1 MKIEEI
7 DLARAEF
14 WSKSLEYREEA
25 FDLLRLEDPYRY
37 FDLPEEI
44 FGVIPEQKG
53 FHSLVR
59 HSDVAEASR
68 RPEDFC
74 SGQGATSTVD
84 FPEEMLD
91 FFGSMINMDDP
102 RHKRLRSIVSS
113 GFTPR
118 RLSSVEE
125 SVERIAQ
132 EIIMNAL
139 EKGECDFV
147 VEVAAQL
154 PLLVI
159 CEMMGVPEDRVDFV
173 FEKSNMILGA
183 GDIEYTPEG
192 TDIIA
197 AIMGAAFEL
206 AALMKE
212 MLEERT
218 KTPTDDLT
226 SALLYAE
233 VEGEKL
239 TEEEIASFFI
249 LLLVAGNET
258 TRNALSW
265 GLHLLTENPEQKD
278 ILWNDFEN
286 LAPKAIEEI
295 VRWASPVIFMRRT
308 ATRDGVRIGDQEFE
322 EGDKLS
328 LYYWAANRDPSV
340 FENPHEFNIL
350 RETNDHFGYGA
361 PGPHFC
367 LGAHLARREI
377 TVMLREIRKSI
388 PGVIATEQPDRL
400 MSGFINGIK
409 HLQCTW

>member
-1 MKIEEI
+1 MKIDEI

-14 WSKSLEYREEA
+14 WSKPLNYREKA
-25 FDLLRLEDPYRY
+25 FDLLRSEDPYRY

-44 FGVIPEQKG
+44 FGIFPEQKG

-84 FPEEMLD
+84 FPEEMRD

-118 RLSSVEE
+118 RLSSVED
-125 SVERIAQ
+125 SVERLAQKIALD
-132 EIIMNAL
+132 AL

-147 VEVAAQL
+147 VDVAAQL

-159 CEMMGVPEDRVDFV
+159 CEMMGVPKDRVDFV
-173 FEKSNMILGA
+173 FDKSNTILGA
-183 GDIEYTPEG
+183 GDVEYTPEG
-192 TDIIA
+192 TDILA
-197 AIMGAAFEL
+197 AIMGAAWEL
-206 AALMKE
+206 AALMSE
-212 MLEERT
+212 MLEERRV
-218 KTPTDDLT
+218 KPTEDLT
-226 SALLYAE
+226 SALLHAE

-265 GLHLLTENPEQKD
+265 ALHLLTENPEQKE

-286 LAPKAIEEI
+286 LAPKAVEEI

-308 ATRDGVRIGDQEFE
+308 VTRDGVRLGDREFE

-340 FENPHEFNIL
+340 FEKPHEFNIL
-350 RETNDHFGYGA
+350 RESVSYT
-361 PGPHFC
+361 
-367 LGAHLARREI
+367 HL
-377 TVMLREIRKSI
+377 TLPTI
-388 PGVIATEQPDRL
+388 PLV
-400 MSGFINGIK
+400 
-409 HLQCTW
+409 

>member
-1 MKIEEI
+1 MNIDEI
-7 DLARAEF
+7 DLARTEF
-14 WSKSLEYREEA
+14 WSEPLEYRERA
-25 FDLLRLEDPYRY
+25 FDLLRSEDPYRY

-44 FGVIPEQKG
+44 FGIFPEQKG

-68 RPEDFC
+68 RSEDFC

-102 RHKRLRSIVSS
+102 RHKRLRGIVSS

-118 RLSSVEE
+118 RLASVED
-125 SVERIAQ
+125 SVERLAQ
-132 EIIMNAL
+132 KITKDAL

-147 VEVAAQL
+147 VDVAAQL

-159 CEMMGVPEDRVDFV
+159 CEMMGVPSDRVDFV
-173 FEKSNMILGA
+173 FDKSNTILGA
-183 GDIEYTPEG
+183 GDVEYTPEG
-192 TDIIA
+192 TDVLG
-197 AIMGAAFEL
+197 AIMGAAWEL
-206 AALMKE
+206 AALMRE
-212 MLEERT
+212 MLEERRV
-218 KTPTDDLT
+218 KPTEDLT

-233 VEGEKL
+233 LEGEKL

-265 GLHLLTENPEQKD
+265 GLHLLTENPEQKE

-286 LAPKAIEEI
+286 LAPKAVEEI

-308 ATRDGVRIGDQEFE
+308 VTRDGVRLGDREFE

-340 FENPHEFNIL
+340 FENPHQFNIL
-350 RETNDHFGYGA
+350 RDSNDHFGYGA

-377 TVMLREIRKSI
+377 TVMLREIQRTI
-388 PGVIATEQPDRL
+388 PEIFATEQPDRL

-409 HLQCTW
+409 HLNCTW

>member
-1 MKIEEI
+1 
-7 DLARAEF
+7 
-14 WSKSLEYREEA
+14 
-25 FDLLRLEDPYRY
+25 
-37 FDLPEEI
+37 
-44 FGVIPEQKG
+44 
-53 FHSLVR
+53 
-59 HSDVAEASR
+59 
-68 RPEDFC
+68 
-74 SGQGATSTVD
+74 
-84 FPEEMLD
+84 
-91 FFGSMINMDDP
+91 
-102 RHKRLRSIVSS
+102 
-113 GFTPR
+113 
-118 RLSSVEE
+118 
-125 SVERIAQ
+125 
-132 EIIMNAL
+132 
-139 EKGECDFV
+139 
-147 VEVAAQL
+147 
-154 PLLVI
+154 
-159 CEMMGVPEDRVDFV
+159 
-173 FEKSNMILGA
+173 MILGA

-197 AIMGAAFEL
+197 SIMGAAFEL

-286 LAPKAIEEI
+286 LAPKAVEEI

-328 LYYWAANRDPSV
+328 LYYWAANRDPLV

-350 RETNDHFGYGA
+350 RETNDHFGLSLI
-361 PGPHFC
+361 H
-367 LGAHLARREI
+367 I
-377 TVMLREIRKSI
+377 
-388 PGVIATEQPDRL
+388 
-400 MSGFINGIK
+400 
-409 HLQCTW
+409 

>member
-14 WSKSLEYREEA
+14 WSKPLDYREEA
-25 FDLLRLEDPYRY
+25 FDLLRSDDPYRY

-74 SGQGATSTVD
+74 SGQGATSVVD

-118 RLSSVEE
+118 RLSSVED

-173 FEKSNMILGA
+173 FEK
-183 GDIEYTPEG
+183 
-192 TDIIA
+192 
-197 AIMGAAFEL
+197 
-206 AALMKE
+206 
-212 MLEERT
+212 
-218 KTPTDDLT
+218 
-226 SALLYAE
+226 
-233 VEGEKL
+233 
-239 TEEEIASFFI
+239 
-249 LLLVAGNET
+249 
-258 TRNALSW
+258 
-265 GLHLLTENPEQKD
+265 
-278 ILWNDFEN
+278 
-286 LAPKAIEEI
+286 
-295 VRWASPVIFMRRT
+295 
-308 ATRDGVRIGDQEFE
+308 
-322 EGDKLS
+322 
-328 LYYWAANRDPSV
+328 
-340 FENPHEFNIL
+340 
-350 RETNDHFGYGA
+350 
-361 PGPHFC
+361 
-367 LGAHLARREI
+367 
-377 TVMLREIRKSI
+377 
-388 PGVIATEQPDRL
+388 
-400 MSGFINGIK
+400 
-409 HLQCTW
+409 